1 MPKRV
6 DHDQRRKEI
15 VEAAWRLIG
24 RGGFEAATMRE
35 IAAEAGFANGA
46 LKYYF
51 SSKDDLLAAAFQHT
65 FYRVNER
72 ASHTI
77 EDRTGTAAIRTLC
90 LEMLPLDSERQIESR
105 VAVAFW
111 DRAASSAPLRKIHRD
126 SFAIWRKWIE
136 DELGTARRNG
146 EISSGLSDRAIVDT
160 LFYIITGM
168 RVLPTLEPGA
178 TRPEAQLEMLDSVL
192 SRIA

>member
-1 MPKRV
+1 MPKVV

-15 VEAAWRLIG
+15 IEAAWRLIG

-35 IAAEAGFANGA
+35 IAAEAGYANGA

-51 SSKDDLLAAAFQHT
+51 SSKDELLTAAFQHT

-72 ASHTI
+72 AARTI
-77 EDRTGTAAIRTLC
+77 ENRTGTAAIRALC
-90 LEMLPLDSERQIESR
+90 LEMLPLDAERQIESR

-111 DRAASSAPLRKIHRD
+111 DRAASSAPMRKIHAD
-126 SFAIWRKWIE
+126 SFAIWRKWME
-136 DELGTARRNG
+136 DELETARRDD
-146 EISSGLSDRAIVDT
+146 EISSGLSDQTIIDM
-160 LFYIITGM
+160 LFFVLTGM